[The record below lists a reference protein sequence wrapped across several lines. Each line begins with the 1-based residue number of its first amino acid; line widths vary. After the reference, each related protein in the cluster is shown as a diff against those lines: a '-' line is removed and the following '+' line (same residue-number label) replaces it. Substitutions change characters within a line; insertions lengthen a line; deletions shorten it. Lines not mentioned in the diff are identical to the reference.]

1 MKWKNTSWWQ
11 ILHFKGPE
19 TGRHNEGPPE
29 TKPTYS
35 IHSWSCKPS
44 LLWFLS
50 PQESRAYHHQR
61 LYWEQNNTIWLWRVR
76 SRIFIYKSNCFA
88 KKEERTSFTS
98 CHQRSGFVALFLNLS
113 TKWEKA
119 IIGVYATST
128 SRIMH
133 LIWRKILR
141 SFCFSFLLVIT
152 VIPTHG
158 ARRFFFLLFAVKI
171 KRRGRDR
178 NEGDKKPSGTQGKPS
193 QARLKTMLKQNFG
206 GQIRCIMKNVEV
218 ANGWLCSSLKF
229 ILGYEA

>member
-1 MKWKNTSWWQ
+1 M
-11 ILHFKGPE
+11 
-19 TGRHNEGPPE
+19 
-29 TKPTYS
+29 
-35 IHSWSCKPS
+35 PS

-133 LIWRKILR
+133 LIWPQN
-141 SFCFSFLLVIT
+141 FAYLLFFISPGYYIHPYPWCQKV
-152 VIPTHG
+152 
-158 ARRFFFLLFAVKI
+158 FFLLFAAKI

-178 NEGDKKPSGTQGKPS
+178 DEGDKKPSGTQGKPS
-193 QARLKTMLKQNFG
+193 QARLKTMRKQNFG

-218 ANGWLCSSLKF
+218 ANGWLCS
-229 ILGYEA
+229 

>member
-1 MKWKNTSWWQ
+1 M
-11 ILHFKGPE
+11 
-19 TGRHNEGPPE
+19 
-29 TKPTYS
+29 
-35 IHSWSCKPS
+35 PS

-133 LIWRKILR
+133 LIWPKILR

-158 ARRFFFLLFAVKI
+158 ARRFFSCCLRRKLSGEAAIVTRGTKNPLALRASHPKRDWKQFLSKTL
-171 KRRGRDR
+171 G
-178 NEGDKKPSGTQGKPS
+178 GK
-193 QARLKTMLKQNFG
+193 
-206 GQIRCIMKNVEV
+206 
-218 ANGWLCSSLKF
+218 
-229 ILGYEA
+229 